1 MYSMLVQGGTVW
13 LYAVPMA
20 FIGAVVFRP
29 VYVVYFF
36 ICLEEVVKLFFE
48 FARLRSGK
56 WVNNVISSN

>member
-1 MYSMLVQGGTVW
+1 MLVQAGTIW
-13 LYAVPMA
+13 LFAVPMA
-20 FIGAVVFRP
+20 FIGAVVLQVP